1 MRDDTEERPDPDA
14 LLASIQKSE
23 DESGRGKLKIFFG
36 ACAGVGKTY
45 TMLTEAKAQLKAG
58 VDVVVGLAETHGREE
73 TSELL
78 DGFEILP
85 KRTVQGRSNLHEFDI
100 EAALKRHPQLLVV
113 DELAHSNLPGS
124 RHAKRWQDVEELLEA
139 GIDVY
144 TALNVQHLES
154 LNDVVA
160 GITGITVRE
169 TVPDRIFDEAWEVRL
184 VDIPADELLKRLDE
198 GKIYLPNI
206 AARAAHN
213 FFRKG
218 NIIALRELALRRTAD
233 RVDAQMRAYRQESAI
248 ATVWEA
254 QDRLLVAI
262 GTSTDSARLV
272 RETARLANR
281 MKAEWIAVHV
291 EDPSRPDSEEKK
303 RVFDVLN
310 LAGQLGAE
318 TTVLSGSDPVA
329 VIAEYARRRNV
340 TKIVLGAKPRSKFAI
355 FRAGVADKLLTRY
368 PDLDVVQIALEDSKT
383 RERSKWLNG
392 EGNAPAIN
400 YLWATIACV
409 ATLVATAFLLSIFE
423 PANVIILILL
433 MAVAVGAVW
442 GSGRPPGRCS
452 SRRSRLTSSTCRRF

>member
-1 MRDDTEERPDPDA
+1 MCIRDR
-14 LLASIQKSE
+14 
-23 DESGRGKLKIFFG
+23 
-36 ACAGVGKTY
+36 
-45 TMLTEAKAQLKAG
+45 
-58 VDVVVGLAETHGREE
+58 
-73 TSELL
+73 
-78 DGFEILP
+78 
-85 KRTVQGRSNLHEFDI
+85 
-100 EAALKRHPQLLVV
+100 
-113 DELAHSNLPGS
+113 
-124 RHAKRWQDVEELLEA
+124 
-139 GIDVY
+139 
-144 TALNVQHLES
+144 
-154 LNDVVA
+154 
-160 GITGITVRE
+160 
-169 TVPDRIFDEAWEVRL
+169 
-184 VDIPADELLKRLDE
+184 
-198 GKIYLPNI
+198 
-206 AARAAHN
+206 
-213 FFRKG
+213 
-218 NIIALRELALRRTAD
+218 
-233 RVDAQMRAYRQESAI
+233 
-248 ATVWEA
+248 
-254 QDRLLVAI
+254 
-262 GTSTDSARLV
+262 

-340 TKIVLGAKPRSKFAI
+340 TKIVLGAKPRSRFAI

-400 YLWATIACV
+400 YLWATLACA

-442 GSGRPPGRCS
+442 GCGCLLYTSRCV
-452 SRRSRLTSSTCRRF
+452 

>member
-218 NIIALRELALRRTAD
+218 EHHRAPRTRAPPHGGPRGRSDAGVSPGERHRD
-233 RVDAQMRAYRQESAI
+233 RV
-248 ATVWEA
+248 
-254 QDRLLVAI
+254 
-262 GTSTDSARLV
+262 GSARP
-272 RETARLANR
+272 A
-281 MKAEWIAVHV
+281 
-291 EDPSRPDSEEKK
+291 
-303 RVFDVLN
+303 
-310 LAGQLGAE
+310 
-318 TTVLSGSDPVA
+318 
-329 VIAEYARRRNV
+329 ARRDRHEH
-340 TKIVLGAKPRSKFAI
+340 RQ
-355 FRAGVADKLLTRY
+355 RA
-368 PDLDVVQIALEDSKT
+368 
-383 RERSKWLNG
+383 
-392 EGNAPAIN
+392 
-400 YLWATIACV
+400 
-409 ATLVATAFLLSIFE
+409 
-423 PANVIILILL
+423 
-433 MAVAVGAVW
+433 
-442 GSGRPPGRCS
+442 
-452 SRRSRLTSSTCRRF
+452 SRA